1 VAAASPKP
9 GEHQGVR
16 EVITDLWQLIRDYAK
31 QETIDPLKMLGAFL
45 GWGLL
50 GAVALCLGLGFGA
63 LAIIRALQTHT
74 GLHLTGSLNWVPYL
88 AGLLFTAGSAGLA
101 VWFIKRPFRHEE
113 APA

>member
-9 GEHQGVR
+9 GEHEGVR
-16 EVITDLWQLIRDYAK
+16 QVVNDLWILVRDYAK
-31 QETIDPLKMLGAFL
+31 QETIDPIKMLGAFL

-50 GAVALCLGLGFGA
+50 GALALTLGIGFGA
-63 LAIIRALQTHT
+63 LAIIRALQTQT
-74 GLHLTGSLNWVPYL
+74 GDHLTGSLSWVPYL
-88 AGLLFTAGSAGLA
+88 FGLLFTAAAAGIA